1 MLHGNGVGILFI
13 TVENTG
19 QYIGPTTMQVE
30 FKTSSTIVP
39 QVKLNVV
46 IPALLSGAQ
55 RLIMVD
61 IPKAPQDSSFLNP
74 VGQIKIS
81 LKLTQGKE
89 LANIKQADNIL
100 ITHC

>member
-61 IPKAPQDSSFLNP
+61 IPKPPQDGSFLNP
-74 VGQIKIS
+74 VGPIKIS
-81 LKLTQGKE
+81 LNLTQGKE